1 MVFPDTSKLPSFSDD
16 PKESWEAFVEEWEHL
31 TRKYCWDNFQ
41 QAMCLPESLKGG
53 ARHDF
58 FALIRQKPECKDDY
72 RKLKWES
79 TRKFTRNKPLKGRS
93 LWSMSQ
99 GRRSVGSY

>member
-1 MVFPDTSKLPSFSDD
+1 MVFPDTSKLPPFSDD
-16 PKESWEAFVEEWEHL
+16 PKESWDAFVEEWEH
-31 TRKYCWDNFQ
+31 Q

-58 FALIRQKPECKDDY
+58 FDLICQKPECKDDY
-72 RKLKWES
+72 RKFKWES

-93 LWSMSQ
+93 LWSLSQ
-99 GRRSVGSY
+99 GRRPVGSY